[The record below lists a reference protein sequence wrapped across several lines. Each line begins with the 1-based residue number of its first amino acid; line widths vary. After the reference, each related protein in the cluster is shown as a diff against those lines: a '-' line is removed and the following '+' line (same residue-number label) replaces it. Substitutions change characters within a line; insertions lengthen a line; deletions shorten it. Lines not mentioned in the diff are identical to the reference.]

1 MKMNKPFFQIVIA
14 FLGGIID
21 YTSEQLRSDIRS
33 NKVLL
38 DDQVLE
44 IKKEV
49 VGGGTIDFLDATTQ
63 RIDGICSFD
72 KDRLETGRAFVFDQ
86 VAINYA
92 TNAASGKEGELAYN
106 VAAPKE
112 LQNALF
118 ILTQDGREVLR
129 MPVKDLSNIET
140 GQKADDEYANLKSL
154 RYLVDNRKVE
164 MKIKFPPGVALDS
177 AVKHYVHVRLS
188 GLQTAKKVSA

>member
-1 MKMNKPFFQIVIA
+1 MNLPFFQIVIA
-14 FLGGIID
+14 FLVGVKQ
-21 YTSEQLRSDIRS
+21 SLSAQLREDMDAGRI
-33 NKVLL
+33 LL

-49 VGGGTIDFLDATTQ
+49 SGGGTIDFIDATTE

-86 VAINYA
+86 IAVDYA
-92 TNAASGKEGELAYN
+92 TNAASGLAGQIAYN
-106 VAAPKE
+106 TAAPKE

-129 MPVKDLSNIET
+129 MPVKDLSNVHT
-140 GQKADDEYANLKSL
+140 GQKSSDEYANLKSL
-154 RYLVDNRKVE
+154 RYLVDSRKIE
-164 MKIKFPPGVALDS
+164 MKIKFAPGVVLDS
-177 AVKHYVHVRLS
+177 AVKHYIHVRLN